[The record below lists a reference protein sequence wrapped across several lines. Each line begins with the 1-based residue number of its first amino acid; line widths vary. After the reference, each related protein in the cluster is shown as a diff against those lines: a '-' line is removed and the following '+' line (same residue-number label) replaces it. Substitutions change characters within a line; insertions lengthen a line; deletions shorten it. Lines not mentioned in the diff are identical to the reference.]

1 MSKASA
7 NARTTA
13 PVFSAATRLLVI
25 APHPDDETIA
35 TGLLIQQV
43 RAAGGNVRIVLLTDG
58 DNNPWPQRWMERRW
72 HIGIAERRR
81 WGKRRHAE
89 VALAMQRLDVSAS
102 SLQSMGWPD
111 MGLTDVL
118 MHRGGQAVA
127 SMAEAIEAYRPNL
140 VVMPS
145 IDDRHPDHG
154 AAHVLVRLAL
164 ASVDHAP
171 EQWTYLIHG
180 RSRELLDI
188 ELHGS
193 KEQQARKVAALDAH
207 RTQMALSGRRMHRL
221 AGDSERFATVSFTT
235 PVSALPWKPPSWM
248 HPWLRVNIATRAGM
262 QSWPWRDAPLRR
274 DERGS
279 YHLVDA
285 SSAEPGLR
293 FVKLTSD
300 LRTFWIFDHW
310 GWQKA

>member
-1 MSKASA
+1 MSTASA
-7 NARTTA
+7 NTRITS
-13 PVFSAATRLLVI
+13 PVFSAATRLLVV

-43 RAAGGNVRIVLLTDG
+43 RAAGGDVRILLLTDG

-72 HIGIAERRR
+72 HIGTAERQR
-81 WGKRRHAE
+81 WGERRHAE
-89 VALAMQRLDVSAS
+89 LVLAMQQLDVPAS

-118 MHRGGQAVA
+118 MRSGVQTVA
-127 SMAEAIEAYRPNL
+127 SMAEAMQAYRPSL

-164 ASVDHAP
+164 SSVDHAP

-180 RSRELLDI
+180 RSREPLDI
-188 ELHGS
+188 ELQGS
-193 KEQQARKVAALDAH
+193 IEQQIKKAAALDAH
-207 RTQMALSGRRMHRL
+207 RTQVALSGGRMHKL
-221 AGDSERFATVSFTT
+221 AGSSERFATVSSTAHD
-235 PVSALPWKPPSWM
+235 SALRWRPPSWM
-248 HPWLRVNIATRAGM
+248 QSWLRVNVASRAGM
-262 QSWPWRDAPLRR
+262 HSWRWRDAPLRR
-274 DERGS
+274 DDRGN
-279 YHLVDA
+279 YHLTDA
-285 SSAEPGLR
+285 PSAASGPR

-300 LRTFWIFDHW
+300 LRTLWIFDHW